1 MEEKALVKDF
11 RKPFPVSR
19 NTAASK
25 IGNDVIS
32 LLWGSEVIATVIIK
46 KISSLFYKAVVV
58 IVQMFAYGNVVY
70 AQTWE
75 VMSLKK
81 PPRAT

>member
-1 MEEKALVKDF
+1 MEEKAPVKDF

-19 NTAASK
+19 NTAVSK

-32 LLWGSEVIATVIIK
+32 LLWGSDVIATLIIK

-58 IVQMFAYGNVVY
+58 IVQIFAYGNVVY
-70 AQTWE
+70 VQTWE

-81 PPRAT
+81 NPRAT

>member
-1 MEEKALVKDF
+1 MKEKAPVKDF
-11 RKPFPVSR
+11 RKPFPMSR

-32 LLWGSEVIATVIIK
+32 LLWGSDVIATLIIK
-46 KISSLFYKAVVV
+46 NVIFVYKAVVV
-58 IVQMFAYGNVVY
+58 IVQIFAYGNVVY